1 MVAARGRGDGDGQWV
16 LMGSERQLRKKK
28 TVMEMDGGNGS
39 TAIRTYLLPKNST
52 LQRVK
57 PVYVMC
63 ILQL

>member
-1 MVAARGRGDGDGQWV
+1 M
-16 LMGSERQLRKKK
+16 LMGSDRQLCKKK

-39 TAIRTYLLPKNST
+39 TAIRMYLLPKNYT
-52 LQRVK
+52 LKRVK